1 MNAATEGKVGI
12 SERIMH
18 ADGAGGRVVI
28 FRVKP
33 GFDVI
38 EAVRQVCTHYGIS
51 AGVITAL
58 FGSFKRVKLGIPYE
72 GLRFPIPPEE
82 PGVKIV
88 KENVLVGSGS
98 GLVSTLEDGEIEIH
112 LHVMLYDGGL
122 SDMPA
127 VGGHVLTNEPVP
139 AHGTV
144 EVAIQEV
151 TGVKLV
157 RRLDDE
163 VGESVTFPEKP

>member
-1 MNAATEGKVGI
+1 
-12 SERIMH
+12 
-18 ADGAGGRVVI
+18 
-28 FRVKP
+28 
-33 GFDVI
+33 
-38 EAVRQVCTHYGIS
+38 
-51 AGVITAL
+51 
-58 FGSFKRVKLGIPYE
+58 
-72 GLRFPIPPEE
+72 
-82 PGVKIV
+82 
-88 KENVLVGSGS
+88 VGSGS